1 MTFQSIDRQV
11 AVLGRIVGTVL
22 DVFIGL
28 LVAGLL
34 ALVFSQ
40 FIDRNFVML
49 WRQSPEEYVKI
60 GLTWLCFVGL
70 ARAFATDEII
80 RITVLHEILPAR
92 ALLVIDT
99 LVDLLLLTVLGILA
113 VKSVTMIQTA
123 QYQMILGTNLT
134 LAVPAY
140 GVLAGILLLVPLVAW
155 RVVRR
160 LVLRADQP

>member
-1 MTFQSIDRQV
+1 MTFQTIDRRV
-11 AVLGRIVGTVL
+11 AVFGRAVGILL
-22 DVFIGL
+22 DLFIGL
-28 LVAGLL
+28 LVAALL

-40 FIDRNFVML
+40 FLDRNFFNL

-80 RITVLHEILPAR
+80 RITFLHEILPAP
-92 ALLVIDT
+92 LVTAMDT

-113 VKSVTMIQTA
+113 VKSVTMIQAA

-140 GVLAGILLLVPLVAW
+140 GVLCGILLLIPLVAW

-160 LVLRADQP
+160 FALRTGRT

>member
-1 MTFQSIDRQV
+1 MTFHSIDRRV
-11 AVLGRIVGTVL
+11 AILGRIVGTVL

-28 LVAGLL
+28 LVAALL
-34 ALVFSQ
+34 VLVFSQ
-40 FIDRNFVML
+40 FIDRNFVTL

-80 RITVLHEILPAR
+80 RITVLHEVLPAR

-99 LVDLLLLTVLGILA
+99 LVDLLLLAVLAILA
-113 VKSVTMIQTA
+113 VKSLTMIQSA

-134 LAVPAY
+134 LSVPAY
-140 GVLAGILLLVPLVAW
+140 GVLAGILLLIPLIAW
-155 RVVRR
+155 RMVRR
-160 LVLRADQP
+160 FVAGAEQT